1 MFYTISKLVVEDYEK
16 FKSDWDASLELRKM
30 GGQKSFAIYQ
40 TIEDPNTIV
49 LFMGWNAEDVAK
61 MFMESPLLQD
71 FLKGAG
77 VKDYETW
84 FTNESEKG
92 EL

>member
-40 TIEDPNTIV
+40 TTDDPNTFM
-49 LFMGWNAEDVAK
+49 LLMGWNAEDVAK

-77 VKDYETW
+77 VTDHETW
-84 FTNESEKG
+84 FVNESEKG